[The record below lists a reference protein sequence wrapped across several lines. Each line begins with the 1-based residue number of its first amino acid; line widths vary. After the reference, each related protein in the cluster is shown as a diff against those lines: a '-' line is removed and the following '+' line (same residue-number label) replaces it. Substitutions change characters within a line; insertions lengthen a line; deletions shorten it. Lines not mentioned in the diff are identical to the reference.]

1 MNIKQ
6 EIARFVREEEG
17 AGVIE
22 YSLIAAI
29 MAAIIIAALQT
40 GVGEAISTAFSNIA
54 TQITNAGNQI
64 AG

>member
-22 YSLIAAI
+22 YSLIAAA
-29 MAAIIIAALQT
+29 MAVIIFAALGPK
-40 GVGEAISTAFSNIA
+40 GVLGPVISKAFSTIASDISTV
-54 TQITNAGNQI
+54 AG
-64 AG
+64 